1 MAVMMIKKHAR
12 LDYDSILENVV
23 AVYRWKERRIEK
35 GIYKKCLVCVDLHDR
50 KSVCNDNY
58 PWYKGAFGNCLIGLE
73 TGFTDKLYLID
84 EKSCREIRY
93 QEFVN
98 HITDD
103 KLEELLIKK
112 STMIIVLE
120 TEE

>member
-1 MAVMMIKKHAR
+1 MSVMIIKKHAR

-23 AVYRWKERRIEK
+23 AVYHWKERRIEK
-35 GIYKKCLVCVDLHDR
+35 GVYKKCLVCVDLHDR

-73 TGFTDKLYLID
+73 TGFTDKLYLLN
-84 EKSCREIRY
+84 EKSYQEIRY

-98 HITDD
+98 HITDNELE
-103 KLEELLIKK
+103 KLLMKK
-112 STMIIVLE
+112 STMIIKLE